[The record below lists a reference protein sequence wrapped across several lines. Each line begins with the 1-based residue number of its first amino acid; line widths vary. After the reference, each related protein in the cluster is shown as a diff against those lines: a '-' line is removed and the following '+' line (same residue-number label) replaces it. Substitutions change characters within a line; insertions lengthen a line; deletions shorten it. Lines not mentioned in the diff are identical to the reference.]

1 MLLSLSLIIISSFIL
16 SEICIKLRIPKI
28 IGMMLAGVILGPFVL
43 DLIAPDILNISSDLR
58 QIALIIILL
67 RAGLSL
73 NIKDLKVVGKNAILL
88 SFLPATFE
96 IIATM
101 IFAPLLLDFTLL
113 EAALLGSILAA
124 VSPAVVVPKMLLLM
138 EEKRGTKK
146 SIPQMIMAGASVD
159 DVYVIVLFTSIL
171 AMAKSGENFSFVN
184 FIQLPIAILSGILS
198 GVALGVL
205 LVWLF
210 KKYHL
215 RDTSKVLLILSTGL
229 FLLTIEKLEF
239 IPFSGLLAT
248 LSLGVTI
255 LAKYEILAKRLVIK
269 YEKIWV
275 FSEILLFVLIG
286 AAVDIKSL
294 PSLLIISA
302 SLILI
307 LLSFRAVGVLISTR
321 SKNINLK
328 ERTFAVFAYLP
339 KATVQASIAAIP
351 LSEGISKGNIILTI
365 AVISIFITAPLGS
378 FLIDLT
384 KKKLLEDNNIDQPNI
399 I

>member
-171 AMAKSGENFSFVN
+171 AMAKSGENFSFLN
-184 FIQLPIAILSGILS
+184 FIQLPIAILSGILA

-294 PSLLIISA
+294 PSLLIIST

-307 LLSFRAVGVLISTR
+307 LLSFRAVGVLISTK